1 MLCKSCKL
9 RTKFFIAVIRVSRN
23 ILSFATQQ
31 FIRLNLD
38 KNKIFM
44 QIDQLL
50 LPFQRLSEIFA
61 YHYDIKVL
69 LWKVFMK
76 FVSFG

>member
-9 RTKFFIAVIRVSRN
+9 RTKFFIAVIRVSDN
-23 ILSFATQQ
+23 ISSFATQQ
-31 FIRLNLD
+31 IKRPNLD
-38 KNKIFM
+38 KNKTFM
-44 QIDQLL
+44 QINQLL

-69 LWKVFMK
+69 LWKVFIK